1 MTGNESMQALSI
13 RERVEAV
20 IGRGQRCAGCFVEV
34 LDEEGV
40 QVPSE
45 IAELAPTLERG
56 LGGTGSVC
64 GVFVAALLTRAL
76 QEASDSD
83 DDEEETDVGPSNEWL
98 DAFTPYS
105 LGHTETAGAQKCS
118 ALARRLK
125 SFARE
130 QYGGIECDRISGV
143 EWPMESAGLV
153 GLYFSG
159 GGAERC
165 NGFIIE
171 AAQAFLESVT
181 TENRI

>member
-20 IGRGQRCAGCFVEV
+20 IGRGRRCAGCFVDV

-40 QVPSE
+40 QVPPE
-45 IAELAPTLERG
+45 IAALAPTLEQG

-64 GVFVAALLTRAL
+64 GVFVAAILTRAL
-76 QEASDSD
+76 QEASDSN
-83 DDEEETDVGPSNEWL
+83 DEEETDSGPSNEWL

-105 LGHTETAGAQKCS
+105 LGQTETAGAQKCS

-143 EWPMESAGLV
+143 EWPMESADLV
-153 GLYFSG
+153 RLYFSG

-165 NGFIIE
+165 NRFIIE
-171 AAQAFLESVT
+171 AAQAFIESVA
-181 TENRI
+181 TEDEA

>member
-1 MTGNESMQALSI
+1 MIGNNSIQAQPI
-13 RERVEAV
+13 QERVEAV
-20 IGRGQRCAGCFVEV
+20 IGQGWRCAGCFVEV
-34 LDEEGV
+34 LDKEGV

-45 IAELAPTLERG
+45 IAELAPTLEHG

-64 GVFVAALLTRAL
+64 GVFVAALLARAL

-83 DDEEETDVGPSNEWL
+83 DEVVTDPGPSNEWL

-105 LGHTETAGAQKCS
+105 LGQTETAGAQQCS

-143 EWPMESAGLV
+143 EWPMESTDLMR
-153 GLYFSG
+153 LYFSG

-165 NGFIIE
+165 NRFIIE

-181 TENRI
+181 TEDEV